1 MLANRTLGT
10 VRPIFERNVVDV
22 YVVFCEWFSDPTAVT
37 DVRVIEYTETS
48 ITLSWQQLDSQQSGY
63 SYLLTFTHPN
73 GTADQ
78 KNVSNTIVQLLSLQS
93 ASQYN
98 ISIVTQTAG
107 GTKSDP
113 QFITSCSSK

>member
-1 MLANRTLGT
+1 MLANRTLGA
-10 VRPIFERNVVDV
+10 VRTIFEQNIADV
-22 YVVFCEWFSDPTAVT
+22 YVFFCEWFSGPTAVN
-37 DVRVIEYTETS
+37 DVRVIGYTETS

-78 KNVSNTIVQLLSLQS
+78 KNVNNTSAQLMSLQS

-98 ISIVTQTAG
+98 ISIITQTAG
-107 GTKSDP
+107 GTKSNP
-113 QFITSCSSK
+113 QFITACSSK

>member
-1 MLANRTLGT
+1 MNRTLGA
-10 VRPIFERNVVDV
+10 VRPIFEQNIVDV
-22 YVVFCEWFSDPTAVT
+22 YVFFCEWFSDPTAVT
-37 DVRVIEYTETS
+37 DVRVIGYTETS

-63 SYLLTFTHPN
+63 VYLLTFTHPN

-78 KNVSNTIVQLLSLQS
+78 KTVSNTTVQLLSLQS

-98 ISIVTQTAG
+98 ISIITQTPG

-113 QFITSCSSK
+113 QFITACSSK